1 MTHII
6 INDSNWPRIYYFT
19 LAVLLNFVKQ
29 LQEIF
34 NMTLMQFVHI
44 CSGIIA
50 RKMTAVKGLGD

>member
-1 MTHII
+1 M
-6 INDSNWPRIYYFT
+6 T

-44 CSGIIA
+44 CSGMIA
-50 RKMTAVKGLGD
+50 KKMTAIKGLGE